1 MIDIVN
7 LTKRFGKKTV
17 LQNLDCKIADG
28 CIYGLVGANGAGKST
43 FLRLLSGVYYPQQ
56 GSIEIDGHE
65 VYDNTDI
72 KKDIMFLS
80 DDLYFPNGAQLK
92 DVVASYSAFY
102 PKFDTDY
109 FYNHTDKLKLGR
121 TDKIATFSKGMK
133 RQTSI
138 IAALSCG
145 AKYLF
150 FDETFD
156 GLDPVVRNY
165 IKKLIYDKV
174 IDGGATVILTSH
186 NLRELEDICDHLGVL
201 YQGGILFEGDTNALK
216 TNVFKVQLSLGREF
230 TKEDLEPLNI
240 LSFKKVGSVA
250 TIIVKGDREKSELII
265 NNLSPVIADFLPLT
279 LEEVFIYEMEV
290 LGYAFED
297 LSIQ

>member
-7 LTKRFGKKTV
+7 LTKKFGQKTV
-17 LQNLDCKIADG
+17 LKNLDCRIADG

-43 FLRLLSGVYYPQQ
+43 FLRLLSGVYYAQQ
-56 GSIEIDGHE
+56 GSIEIDGKE

-92 DVVASYSAFY
+92 DVVAVYKSFY
-102 PKFDTDY
+102 PDFDTEY
-109 FYNHTDKLKLGR
+109 FYSHTDKLKLGR
-121 TDKIATFSKGMK
+121 NDKISTFSKGMK

-165 IKKLIYDKV
+165 VKKLIYDKV
-174 IDGGATVILTSH
+174 IEKNATVILTSH

-216 TNVFKVQLSLGREF
+216 TNVFKVQLSLGKEF
-230 TKEDLEPLNI
+230 TQEDLEPLNV
-240 LSFKKVGSVA
+240 LSFKKIGSVA
-250 TIIVKGDREKSELII
+250 TVIIKGDRGEAERIIAEK
-265 NNLSPVIADFLPLT
+265 SPVIADFLPLT

-290 LGYAFED
+290 LGYVFED
-297 LSIQ
+297 LAI

>member
-7 LTKRFGKKTV
+7 LTKKFGQKTV

-43 FLRLLSGVYYPQQ
+43 FLRLLSGVYYAQQ
-56 GSIEIDGHE
+56 GSIEIDGKE
-65 VYDNTDI
+65 VYDNPDI

-92 DVVASYSAFY
+92 DVVEIYKSFY
-102 PKFDTDY
+102 PAFDTDY
-109 FYNHTDKLKLGR
+109 FYSHTDKLKLGR
-121 TDKIATFSKGMK
+121 NDKISTFSKGMK

-145 AKYLF
+145 TKYLF

-174 IDGGATVILTSH
+174 IEKNATVILTSH

-201 YQGGILFEGDTNALK
+201 YQGGILFEGDTNTLK
-216 TNVFKVQLSLGREF
+216 TNVFKVQLSLGKDF
-230 TKEDLEPLNI
+230 TQEDLHPLNI
-240 LSFKKVGSVA
+240 LSFKKIGSVA
-250 TIIVKGDREKSELII
+250 TVIVKGDLAEAEKII
-265 NNLSPVIADFLPLT
+265 AEKSPVIADFLPLT

-290 LGYAFED
+290 LGYVFED
-297 LSIQ
+297 LAI